1 MSVKVKA
8 YSLSYLL
15 IFQIFQDG
23 ELTHY
28 VDGAGDQTN
37 WMKYV
42 NCARHEAE
50 QNLVLIQEDGE
61 LFYEVSKDIAEGSE
75 LLVWYGDSYL
85 KYMGIPIT
93 MKTKMT
99 KMDNEGGIGTEL
111 GLYFI
116 IQVTFKGSL
125 NEVFQPVTSLLG
137 KWLSLTLWTF
147 QRIPDLVIRK
157 KKQFL
162 P

>member
-1 MSVKVKA
+1 M
-8 YSLSYLL
+8 
-15 IFQIFQDG
+15 
-23 ELTHY
+23 THY

-157 KKQFL
+157 KKTIFAMRNVL
-162 P
+162 